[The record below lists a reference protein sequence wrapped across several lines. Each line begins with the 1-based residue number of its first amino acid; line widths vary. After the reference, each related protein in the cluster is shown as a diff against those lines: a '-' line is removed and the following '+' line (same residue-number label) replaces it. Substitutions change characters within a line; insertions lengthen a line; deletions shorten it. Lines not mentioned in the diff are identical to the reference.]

1 MRGAFWTGSLLSLGG
16 DSARRLRWKGK
27 ASLMDGPMVEVVR
40 CCWVEGGFESC
51 KARRG
56 RFAC

>member
-1 MRGAFWTGSLLSLGG
+1 
-16 DSARRLRWKGK
+16 LRWKGK